1 MRDSEPVAWAVALGD
16 EGMVL
21 DGIYVSKAKAD
32 EVLEWRNEN
41 TEYGA
46 RLIPLYRSPTITD
59 AEREAVE
66 RARQT
71 LDAVQDL
78 APTATA
84 DDAMAA
90 ATLRGLLERTA

>member
-1 MRDSEPVAWAVALGD
+1 MSDNEPVAWAVALGD

-46 RLIPLYRSPTITD
+46 RLIPFYRSPTITD
-59 AEREAVE
+59 AEREAIAWFAE
-66 RARQT
+66 AGKPLARLTQSHNLEQYRA
-71 LDAVQDL
+71 A
-78 APTATA
+78 
-84 DDAMAA
+84 
-90 ATLRGLLERTA
+90 LRGLLERTR